1 VFRVFFGLLIFL
13 ESVGAIFTGWVKR
26 TLVDPEFTF
35 SFIGFEWL
43 QPLPGNG
50 MYFYFLLMGILGLLV
65 MIGYKY
71 RWSMLGFAVLWAGVY
86 FMQKASYNNHY
97 YLLMIL
103 SFVMVL
109 VPANTYLSVDAKLN
123 PEIKSIKMYNW
134 QKWLIIGLM
143 TIAYTFGAINKVYA
157 DWLNAIPV
165 QQFMYAKAH
174 YFLIGDLLQQ
184 RWVHY
189 VLSYMGIIFD
199 ALIVPALLYKPTR
212 KYAFYCAIFFHLF
225 NSVVFQVGIF
235 PFLSLAF
242 CLFFFEAET
251 IRNIFLKQK
260 ELYTANEIE
269 IPKNAALIK
278 YGVLLFFAIQL
289 LLPLRHWFIQ
299 DDVLWTE
306 EGHRMSWRMMLR
318 TKTGII
324 TYKVI
329 DKANQKA
336 DFIDVRKWV
345 SPKQAGMLSTKPD
358 VIWQFVQRLKTHYKK
373 EGKTI
378 EVYALNS
385 KISVNGKKYEPFV
398 NPKVDL
404 ASVSWNPFKHSDWLL
419 PSPQSKEIDER

>member
-1 VFRVFFGLLIFL
+1 
-13 ESVGAIFTGWVKR
+13 
-26 TLVDPEFTF
+26 
-35 SFIGFEWL
+35 
-43 QPLPGNG
+43 
-50 MYFYFLLMGILGLLV
+50 
-65 MIGYKY
+65 
-71 RWSMLGFAVLWAGVY
+71 
-86 FMQKASYNNHY
+86 
-97 YLLMIL
+97 
-103 SFVMVL
+103 
-109 VPANTYLSVDAKLN
+109 
-123 PEIKSIKMYNW
+123 
-134 QKWLIIGLM
+134 
-143 TIAYTFGAINKVYA
+143 
-157 DWLNAIPV
+157 
-165 QQFMYAKAH
+165 
-174 YFLIGDLLQQ
+174 
-184 RWVHY
+184 
-189 VLSYMGIIFD
+189 MGIIFD

-212 KYAFYCAIFFHLF
+212 KYAFYAAIFFHLF

-260 ELYTANEIE
+260 QLYTANEIE

-289 LLPLRHWFIQ
+289 VLPVRHWFIK

-329 DKANQKA
+329 DKVTQKA
-336 DFIDVRKWV
+336 EFIDVHKWV
-345 SPKQAGMLSTKPD
+345 TQKQAGMLATKPD
-358 VIWQFVQRLKTHYKK
+358 VIWQFVQRLKAYYKK

-385 KISVNGKKYEPFV
+385 RISVNGKKYEPFV

-404 ASVSWNPFKHSDWLL
+404 ATLTWNPFKHSEWLL
-419 PSPQSKEIDER
+419 PSPQKKELSKTSK